1 MIKTPRNVS
10 DVDRK
15 IELEE
20 QIDALLAD
28 LIDQFVVAG
37 YGTVET
43 IKAMHEVLDNRRL
56 AYDRDPDPA
65 EDTYIPEPA
74 NDWPGA
80 V

>member
-1 MIKTPRNVS
+1 MIKAPRSIS
-10 DVDRK
+10 DPDRSL
-15 IELEE
+15 ELQE
-20 QIDALLAD
+20 QIDMQLAD
-28 LIDQFVVAG
+28 LIHQFVVAG

-43 IKAMHEVLDNRRL
+43 IKAMHEVLDSRRL

>member
-1 MIKTPRNVS
+1 MIKAPRSIS

-20 QIDALLAD
+20 QIDTLLAD

-43 IKAMHEVLDNRRL
+43 IKAMHEVLDNRHRL
-56 AYDRDPDPA
+56 YLEDPDPA
-65 EDTYIPEPA
+65 EETYIPEPA
-74 NDWPGA
+74 NDWPSA
-80 V
+80 